1 MTKTQICATLGLLLT
16 LGSSIGYADGL
27 QALGEQDLQ
36 EVTGQGG
43 ADLSL
48 VLRLNHTNTNPNNF
62 DDPLNAQSNCVDL
75 VYCRLAISLNNRN
88 DDGTPTG
95 SPTGKKQWLVFKG
108 IQGSINI
115 QEIKLDGTDVIYGS
129 VIKPAVQLSFDDLK
143 PIKFRNV
150 GFESLSIETDTVA
163 NEGAGNLPGY
173 LVPATLYG
181 GVGFDSDKEKG
192 FLGVNMHGNLAIG
205 GTLKIFSCDA
215 GHPRC

>member
-75 VYCRLAISLNNRN
+75 VYCRLAISSAAKGKCTFEGRISG
-88 DDGTPTG
+88 DAVG
-95 SPTGKKQWLVFKG
+95 SARTAQSSGSMRSLLASPKKDQRPP
-108 IQGSINI
+108 S
-115 QEIKLDGTDVIYGS
+115 TRTVI
-129 VIKPAVQLSFDDLK
+129 
-143 PIKFRNV
+143 
-150 GFESLSIETDTVA
+150 
-163 NEGAGNLPGY
+163 LP
-173 LVPATLYG
+173 P
-181 GVGFDSDKEKG
+181 
-192 FLGVNMHGNLAIG
+192 
-205 GTLKIFSCDA
+205 
-215 GHPRC
+215 